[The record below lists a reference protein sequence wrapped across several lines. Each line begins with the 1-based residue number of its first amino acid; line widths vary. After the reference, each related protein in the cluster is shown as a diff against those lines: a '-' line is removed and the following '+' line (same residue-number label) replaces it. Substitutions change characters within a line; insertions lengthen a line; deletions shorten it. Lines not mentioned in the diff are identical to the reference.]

1 MTERAVLHSDI
12 NCCYA
17 QIECQARP
25 ELRGR
30 PVVVGGDEEA
40 RHGIVLAKNLLA
52 KEYGIGTAET
62 LWQARRKCPGLVVL
76 PPDY

>member
-1 MTERAVLHSDI
+1 MTERAVLHSEI

-30 PVVVGGDEEA
+30 PVVGGDEEA
-40 RHGIVLAKNLLA
+40 RHGIVLGGGEVRGLYSRVDGVMYL
-52 KEYGIGTAET
+52 KEDAER
-62 LWQARRKCPGLVVL
+62 L
-76 PPDY
+76 